1 MSRQQKNDFDP
12 NSLNSTKQLLEELD
26 ALMDRMLAIP
36 VETKDEPVSPSVP
49 SKGNTSETL
58 PNYDSISEPKDATSE
73 RSQPNT
79 RNIFWR
85 PPETSQEPKKKL
97 LEHPT
102 PRQVETPFRPTTPTA
117 KTDSEWKYHTPE
129 LNLPNPLSEEQ
140 MATLQPKPMSLVSSK
155 LSEKSKVIAKRRRL
169 TRLWLWPLELV
180 NNLFDFFVG
189 LMGPTGG
196 WLKTP
201 WGRYLLGFL
210 GIAFVIGAISW
221 QIILWLRW
229 N

>member
-26 ALMDRMLAIP
+26 ALMDRMLSIP
-36 VETKDEPVSPSVP
+36 VETKEEPVTPSVS
-49 SKGNTSETL
+49 SKGTSAVL
-58 PNYDSISEPKDATSE
+58 SNYNPIPESNDANLD

-85 PPETSQEPKKKL
+85 PPATNEEPKKKL
-97 LEHPT
+97 SEHLAPK
-102 PRQVETPFRPTTPTA
+102 QVEPTSRPKTPAP